1 MKNLFN
7 KIFSRKE
14 IGEPPYEYDLLI
26 SLQESEYPKYLK
38 KMFKGMTGRE
48 LNLKH
53 PKTLNEKIQWIK
65 LYDNNQLKS
74 DLTDKVKVREWIK
87 EKIGEEYLKPIL
99 WVGDRFEGIDF
110 SSLPMS
116 FIIKANHGSKWQYKI
131 NNKEEFIREEI
142 LYKFVKNRFDGWM
155 NQSFYP
161 WAGFEMQYKGIEPKI
176 LIEPILI
183 EEDKNYPIEYEI
195 YCFNGVPRI
204 YQEIEYTT
212 PPKCSVFN
220 EDYTES
226 EITLNNGYI
235 KVNERPK
242 EIMKEAV
249 KLSKIL
255 SQDFKLVRVDWLI
268 YKERIYFNEM
278 TFTPFS
284 GFFRIDDKTNL
295 KLGKMLKL

>member
-1 MKNLFN
+1 MKNLLS
-7 KIFSRKE
+7 KIFSKND

-26 SLQESEYPKYLK
+26 RLNEKEYPKYLK
-38 KMFKGMTGRE
+38 RMFKAMTGKE

-53 PKTLNEKIQWIK
+53 PKTFNEKIQWIK
-65 LYDNNQLKS
+65 LYDSSQLKS
-74 DLTDKVKVREWIK
+74 DLTDKVKVRNWIK
-87 EKIGEEYLKPIL
+87 EKIGEKYLKPVL
-99 WVGDRFEGIDF
+99 WIGEKYDDISFDT
-110 SSLPMS
+110 LPSS

-131 NNKEEFIREEI
+131 HNKEEFLKEKV
-142 LYKFVKNRFDGWM
+142 LYNFIKNRFDGWM

-255 SQDFKLVRVDWLI
+255 CQEFKLVRVDWLI